1 MYALYSG
8 VRSKRLP
15 GLVHDRHRRYAKIYP
30 RFARTRHH
38 PRYANR
44 RVSFP
49 LQKECVDGGVF
60 GLTGHELDE
69 LQVVAERVLDRI
81 RLREGHAIGAD
92 DLTAEAVDPRRG
104 IVCGGVLLYKAVAV
118 ASRVG
123 LHIVVQLLG
132 GVRHHIVRHVLAI
145 IHEEQRL
152 KVERQL
158 VDRSLVGCGLSCHVK
173 VI

>member
-15 GLVHDRHRRYAKIYP
+15 GLVYDGHRRYAKIYP
-30 RFARTRHH
+30 RVARARHH
-38 PRYANR
+38 PRPADR

-60 GLTGHELDE
+60 SLTGHELDE
-69 LQVVAERVLDRI
+69 LQVVAERVLDSI
-81 RLREGHAIGAD
+81 RLREGNAIVTD
-92 DLTAEAVDPRRG
+92 DLTAEAMDPSRG
-104 IVCGGVLLYKAVAV
+104 IVCGGVLLHKAVAV

-123 LHIVVQLLG
+123 LHIGVQLLG
-132 GVRHHIVRHVLAI
+132 GVRHHIVRHVLAVV
-145 IHEEQRL
+145 HEEQRL